1 MTYLIINNQIV
12 KSKRKL
18 TNLIKSGEPLNINNT
33 SLLKD
38 MLKVSC
44 SDEALLFG
52 FKMYSKPFA
61 TINDITKI
69 LNKIYENCTN
79 KKE

>member
-18 TNLIKSGEPLNINNT
+18 TNLIKSGEP
-33 SLLKD
+33 
-38 MLKVSC
+38 
-44 SDEALLFG
+44 
-52 FKMYSKPFA
+52 
-61 TINDITKI
+61 INDITKI

>member
-18 TNLIKSGEPLNINNT
+18 TNLIKSGEPLNIN
-33 SLLKD
+33 
-38 MLKVSC
+38 
-44 SDEALLFG
+44 
-52 FKMYSKPFA
+52 
-61 TINDITKI
+61 DITKI

>member
-18 TNLIKSGEPLNINNT
+18 TNLIKSGEPLNIN
-33 SLLKD
+33 
-38 MLKVSC
+38 
-44 SDEALLFG
+44 
-52 FKMYSKPFA
+52 
-61 TINDITKI
+61 ITKI

>member
-38 MLKVSC
+38 
-44 SDEALLFG
+44 
-52 FKMYSKPFA
+52 
-61 TINDITKI
+61 ITKI